1 MAVTLIVSAEAEQT
15 IKSKKERQRNIFGR
29 TLMQLKK
36 RVGKTTVGLKN
47 STGCSPSNCI
57 TENTKH
63 DLSKSFAK
71 KKIIIKSI
79 GLKKNG
85 ESNPKQKRIRSQSRS
100 PIASY
105 KFHSNKLKGN
115 RLKERNRI
123 RKEFQV
129 EEVTKLDKYEGGNNT
144 KRNQVYYH
152 SNPSDIHVCDNAE
165 DKDNFI
171 VYDHERELLEKERY
185 DQLVH
190 EELKEQE
197 TTDCK
202 YNEGCPMEECLEN
215 FPAHNNLDN
224 FKKEDLVSKE
234 EECKK
239 EDYEVNGK
247 FSEKDNSNHFRET
260 SLVNHKVAQDESN
273 CDHNK
278 EDGLNYHKEITSY
291 NEVNIENNP
300 EDKSLDSIC
309 SDDKICISRLLT
321 SDIEENKSNSY
332 VCKEDIKGGPLNHEE
347 IRLELETD
355 VKDNEE
361 GISDCFLDRSELDN
375 KNNTSD
381 IKGDDI
387 SVIYDKKS
395 DVSDYKEN
403 LALGTDFKD
412 NDEGISDCFLERSEL
427 DNKNNTS
434 DIKGDDISV
443 TYDKKSDVSDYKEN
457 SEQSLDSAIYVL
469 DFLEDEHD
477 NIATLDTE
485 LLNLHFCTH
494 HDAIFADE
502 NLSFNE
508 EIDDI
513 FDAVDE
519 QVSLNQSKTV
529 VSSEVKENTI
539 AVGITKQDDLKQA
552 SDGGFLQVNYDKD
565 NDVKLE
571 DDNFDLLQVDRE
583 LDTSDTQ
590 TNDNSNKIDGS
601 DDDTIIQLHSKIEE
615 LRKKKKELEV
625 QHISRRD
632 LIWQTKKS
640 PMTSEI
646 ENSAEDQHISQ
657 KWSRRHVVRDT
668 NKKSV
673 TKIKDS
679 VEDQH
684 APHDWS
690 HRRIVHDNK
699 NLPVPSEMNK
709 SVVDQ
714 HVLPERTPSIPKK
727 TENHK
732 NKDNSIH
739 TDIEVPLRNN
749 NLFKFWEDRA

>member
-29 TLMQLKK
+29 TCLQLKK
-36 RVGKTTVGLKN
+36 RVGETKVGLKN

-57 TENTKH
+57 TENTNH

-347 IRLELETD
+347 IRLELETN

-412 NDEGISDCFLERSEL
+412 NDEGISDCLLERSEL
-427 DNKNNTS
+427 DNKYNTS

-601 DDDTIIQLHSKIEE
+601 DDDDTINQLHSKIEE

-684 APHDWS
+684 APHD
-690 HRRIVHDNK
+690 
-699 NLPVPSEMNK
+699 
-709 SVVDQ
+709 
-714 HVLPERTPSIPKK
+714 
-727 TENHK
+727 
-732 NKDNSIH
+732 
-739 TDIEVPLRNN
+739 
-749 NLFKFWEDRA
+749 